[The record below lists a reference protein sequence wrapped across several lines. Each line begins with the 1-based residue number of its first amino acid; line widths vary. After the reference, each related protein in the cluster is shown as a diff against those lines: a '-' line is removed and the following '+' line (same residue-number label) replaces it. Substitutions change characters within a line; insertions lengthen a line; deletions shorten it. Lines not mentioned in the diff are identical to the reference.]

1 MRAERGQHRDI
12 RQGGSRPVTRV
23 TQCHTPVTCHTLVT
37 CHTPVTCQVTSS
49 PGACQA
55 KCAGRAECHWFTHFD
70 TFCYLLDHCGALTK

>member
-1 MRAERGQHRDI
+1 M
-12 RQGGSRPVTRV
+12 VTW
-23 TQCHTPVTCHTLVT
+23 
-37 CHTPVTCQVTSS
+37 QVTSS